1 MADRGGGP
9 GGGPGQWGSQGGE
22 RPSCSSCCSGA
33 EGVVRL
39 QLVGGL
45 DGVRRERVGG
55 VRRLRSG
62 GGGAGPGPGAVRSGR
77 RSRRSGRRT
86 GAGPV
91 RLHRALEI
99 FQCLEQVRSGQV
111 RSGPRSQLNLERR

>member
-1 MADRGGGP
+1 MADRRGGP
-9 GGGPGQWGSQGGE
+9 GGGPGQGGSQGGE
-22 RPSCSSCCSGA
+22 RPSCSSSRD

-62 GGGAGPGPGAVRSGR
+62 GGGAGPGPRAVRSG
-77 RSRRSGRRT
+77 
-86 GAGPV
+86 
-91 RLHRALEI
+91 
-99 FQCLEQVRSGQV
+99 
-111 RSGPRSQLNLERR
+111 